1 LTSDLAPDKLGIVI
15 VVSTEAHTMNSNK
28 TCLASLL
35 ACLLVLAGAPG
46 FAHGDLVD
54 LIYNP
59 GDGQVRIDTKGQG
72 IVIFSLQNAPGGL
85 SFDFANTDFSDLP
98 TPLLPS
104 DNTETQIGWIAQ
116 DLQNGFNG
124 VANLGNIF
132 PAGLSL
138 TQVES
143 FTNIGGTIPPQGRL
157 YGLAPFPPGGG
168 GQMNVVVPEPSS
180 FLFLGLICTGMI
192 GHWSWK
198 KLTTSSSR
206 SD

>member
-1 LTSDLAPDKLGIVI
+1 
-15 VVSTEAHTMNSNK
+15 MNSNK

-46 FAHGDLVD
+46 LAFADLVD

-59 GDGQVRIDTKGQG
+59 GDGHVRIDTNGQSM
-72 IVIFSLQNAPGGL
+72 VSFSLQNDPDDPP
-85 SFDFANTDFSDLP
+85 FFNTENTDFSDLP
-98 TPLLPS
+98 TPLLPP
-104 DNTETQIGWIAQ
+104 DNTASQIGWIAQ
-116 DLQNGFNG
+116 DLTNGFNG

-143 FTNIGGTIPPQGRL
+143 FTNIPGTIPPQGRL

-198 KLTTSSSR
+198 KLTTPSSR